1 MARQVQWERRQ
12 LSDELNGLIIELNKN
27 LAAFPRGVPWH
38 GFRPVRVR
46 TIKAMI
52 ETLREIQK
60 CECNKNET

>member
-1 MARQVQWERRQ
+1 MEGRQ
-12 LSDELNGLIIELNKN
+12 LSEDDLILELKKN

-52 ETLREIQK
+52 ERLENIGK
-60 CECNKNET
+60 YECSKNET